1 MDRYEL
7 CRVNII
13 LGGNGLWEVGIGIS
27 LRVSYC
33 VGQSSAETRER

>member
-13 LGGNGLWEVGIGIS
+13 LGGNGLLEVGIGIS
-27 LRVSYC
+27 LGVCFC
-33 VGQSSAETRER
+33 VGQSCAETRER